1 MVGFSEIL
9 RREADPVW
17 RRILGHSFLLEAAQG
32 TLPLEKFQYYLKQD
46 HAYLFEYCRFLALAA
61 SRSES
66 LGHIHFFSEVLRS
79 EFEFE
84 MEMQRGLATQVGL
97 DAEELAGATMAPTT
111 KAYTSFLI
119 KVAATEDLGGA
130 LAALSPCP
138 LSYVEIATSLAPS
151 RRGIVAGDSASR
163 SSVEG
168 AYDKWL
174 EAYASS
180 KSVEVCD
187 KLRGL
192 LDDVGQVVSASQKDR
207 MVRNFLDASRY
218 EYMFWDMAYSMEK
231 WSI

>member
-1 MVGFSEIL
+1 LTSFSQIL

-17 RRILGHSFLLEAAQG
+17 RRILGHSFLLEAAEG

-46 HAYLFEYCRFLALAA
+46 HAYLFEYCRFLGLAA

-66 LGHIHFFSEVLRS
+66 LGHIRFFSEVLRS

-84 MEMQRGLATQVGL
+84 IEMQRSLAAAIGL
-97 DAEELAGATMAPTT
+97 DAEELTGAVMAPTT

-138 LSYVEIATSLAPS
+138 LSYVEIAARLAPS
-151 RRGIVAGDSASR
+151 SREAVAGGLASR
-163 SSVEG
+163 GSLDG
-168 AYDKWL
+168 AYDKWFM
-174 EAYASS
+174 AYSS
-180 KSVEVCD
+180 KESVEVCD
-187 KLRGL
+187 RLRGL
-192 LDDVGQVVSASQKDR
+192 LDEVGEAVSASQRAR

-218 EYMFWDMAYSMEK
+218 EYMFWNMAYTMEA
-231 WSI
+231 WPV